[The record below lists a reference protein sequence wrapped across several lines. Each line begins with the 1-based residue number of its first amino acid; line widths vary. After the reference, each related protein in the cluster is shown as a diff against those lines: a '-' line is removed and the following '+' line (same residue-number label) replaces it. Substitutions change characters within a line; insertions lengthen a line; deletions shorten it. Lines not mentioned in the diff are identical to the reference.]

1 MRTHKK
7 SKNYTHG
14 TVSNAKTI
22 LTRRM
27 PGKNLGSSPPNYN
40 RKGGGP
46 GTGHRAAPPLSPPSE
61 PPRATRP
68 SPHCLWASLRHDGT
82 EPMKASPSPHCL
94 TREHSSLSPPSRSP
108 EHSPILPVFS
118 PIFADCS
125 DFLGRFRVII
135 TRIHLHPRESGEDRH
150 RIGEIHDDYL
160 GKS

>member
-1 MRTHKK
+1 MENKQCK
-7 SKNYTHG
+7 DYSLG
-14 TVSNAKTI
+14 
-22 LTRRM
+22 RM
-27 PGKNLGSSPPNYN
+27 PGKNLGSSPPKVSG
-40 RKGGGP
+40 REEARGRPP
-46 GTGHRAAPPLSPPSE
+46 GRAAPSPHRPSRREPL
-61 PPRATRP
+61 RP

-94 TREHSSLSPPSRSP
+94 TREHSSLSPLSRSP

-118 PIFADCS
+118 PIFADFS